1 MRAFCLVTSLFALT
15 ACATSPQAPLLAI
28 GAPPQASDPYY
39 QAAAAHIAAAP
50 ALEARAR
57 NVILFVGDGMGVSTI
72 TAARIYAGQSRGV
85 DGESYTLAMDT
96 FPRTAM
102 SRTYGSDSQI
112 SDSAPTATAM
122 TAGVKTS
129 GGVIGLTAEAPARRC
144 ARSDAYATRSL
155 FSIAEAQGLA
165 TGVVTTTTIT
175 HATPAATYAN
185 VAGRDWEN
193 DVRAARDGAQA
204 CADIARQLI
213 EWPAGDGFEIA
224 LGGGRANFLPNI
236 AADPENAEM
245 RGARADGRNLIAE
258 WTSRE
263 DRAFVWNRDQLAAA
277 DPDARVL
284 GLFNPGHMAFD
295 LERKSTRTGEPSLS
309 EMTAAAITRLQRE
322 PTGYVLMV
330 EGGRID
336 HGHHAG
342 MAHLA
347 LADTDAFDQ
356 AIATAL
362 AMTNRDDT
370 LIIVTADHSHVFT
383 MAGYAARGNPILGLS
398 AGPDGVALADDG
410 LPYTTLGYANGP
422 GSVFADGATPS
433 ARPNLTGVD
442 THAPTYRAQSLV
454 PLGSESHAG
463 EDVVIYAWG
472 PGDDVVA
479 GTLEQ
484 NMIFHIMARALGFDL
499 R

>member
-1 MRAFCLVTSLFALT
+1 MRSLWLAASLFAIS
-15 ACATSPQAPLLAI
+15 ACASTSQPPLRAV

-39 QAAAAHIAAAP
+39 QAAAARLAEAP
-50 ALEARAR
+50 ALTTPAR
-57 NVILFVGDGMGVSTI
+57 NIILFVGDGMGVSTI
-72 TAARIYAGQSRGV
+72 TAARIYAGQRRGV
-85 DGESYTLAMDT
+85 DGESHNLAMDT

-102 SRTYGSDSQI
+102 SRTYGSDAQI

-122 TAGVKTS
+122 VAGVKTS
-129 GGVIGLTAEAPARRC
+129 GGVIGVTAAAPRRRC
-144 ARSDAYATRSL
+144 EGSDAYATRSL
-155 FSIAEAQGLA
+155 FSIAEAEGLA
-165 TGVVTTTTIT
+165 TGIVTTTTIT
-175 HATPAATYAN
+175 HATPASAYAN

-193 DVRAARDGAQA
+193 DVRASRDGAQA

-213 EWPAGDGFEIA
+213 EWPDGDGFEIA
-224 LGGGRANFLPNI
+224 LGGGRANFLPNTV
-236 AADPENAEM
+236 ADHENAEA

-258 WTSRE
+258 WESRE
-263 DRAFVWNRDQLAAA
+263 DRVFVWNKEQLAAV
-277 DPDARVL
+277 DPGARVL

-295 LERKSTRTGEPSLS
+295 LERQSVRTGEPSLS
-309 EMTAAAITRLQRE
+309 DMTAAAIARLQRE
-322 PTGYVLMV
+322 PNGYVLMV

-342 MAHLA
+342 MAQLA
-347 LADTDAFDQ
+347 LADTEAFDQ

-362 AMTNRDDT
+362 AMTNREDT
-370 LIIVTADHSHVFT
+370 LILVTADHSHVFT
-383 MAGYAARGNPILGLS
+383 MAGYAARGNSILGLS
-398 AGPDGVALADDG
+398 AGPGGVALAEDG
-410 LPYTTLGYANGP
+410 LPYTTLSYANGP
-422 GSVFADGATPS
+422 GSVFAEGASPS
-433 ARPNLTGVD
+433 ARPDLTGVD
-442 THAPTYRAQSLV
+442 THAPTFRAQSLV

-463 EDVVIYAWG
+463 EDVVLYAWG